1 MNQFNPFYPSNAI
14 SRILQTSRIKLPV
27 AISSIFQPRPRSSH
41 CSVEISKPS
50 ARPNDSTRPSWC
62 GHQSWTLT
70 FEVPRCYET
79 LRIIKRYETVQSHE
93 MKLILIFEQEFR
105 MTPKPGSDR
114 LFESWVIFY
123 SILYQLLSLINLF
136 SSLLVFWDRRR
147 AKPCFLPSQTVSRA
161 KSAST
166 ALAWPWKD
174 SCFYQPL
181 EILKH
186 TGRVTV
192 SQTKKHLFGWG
203 HWISWEF
210 LQARL
215 PSGFGAPA
223 GRIESLPLASKI
235 SLTKLQCRQK
245 KLWRTCTEPFPAT
258 YEKCRGF
265 SRTGF
270 SSVNWLGWIQRS

>member
-1 MNQFNPFYPSNAI
+1 MW
-14 SRILQTSRIKLPV
+14 
-27 AISSIFQPRPRSSH
+27 SSILDPDIRGA
-41 CSVEISKPS
+41 SVLWDSADNQTLWDCAESWNEVDFDFRTRIQNDNKAWIWSTLWILGNLLFYFISTIIIDQFVFLCVGFLGQVK
-50 ARPNDSTRPSWC
+50 
-62 GHQSWTLT
+62 G
-70 FEVPRCYET
+70 ET
-79 LRIIKRYETVQSHE
+79 LFPSFPHRV
-93 MKLILIFEQEFR
+93 
-105 MTPKPGSDR
+105 PGQVR
-114 LFESWVIFY
+114 
-123 SILYQLLSLINLF
+123 QH
-136 SSLLVFWDRRR
+136 
-147 AKPCFLPSQTVSRA
+147 CTG
-161 KSAST
+161 
-166 ALAWPWKD
+166 LAV
-174 SCFYQPL
+174 

-215 PSGFGAPA
+215 PSGCGAPA

-270 SSVNWLGWIQRS
+270 SSENWLGCFKGLNYHEWPLQHLFSRSLAWW

>member
-1 MNQFNPFYPSNAI
+1 MW
-14 SRILQTSRIKLPV
+14 
-27 AISSIFQPRPRSSH
+27 SSILDPDIRGA
-41 CSVEISKPS
+41 SVLWDSADNQTLWDCAESWNEVDFDFRTRIQNDTKAWIWSTLWILGNLLFYFISTIIIDQFVFLFVGFLGQ
-50 ARPNDSTRPSWC
+50 AN
-62 GHQSWTLT
+62 G
-70 FEVPRCYET
+70 ET
-79 LRIIKRYETVQSHE
+79 LFPSFPDCVAGQVRQHRTGLAVERF
-93 MKLILIFEQEFR
+93 L
-105 MTPKPGSDR
+105 
-114 LFESWVIFY
+114 
-123 SILYQLLSLINLF
+123 
-136 SSLLVFWDRRR
+136 
-147 AKPCFLPSQTVSRA
+147 FLPT
-161 KSAST
+161 T
-166 ALAWPWKD
+166 GN
-174 SCFYQPL
+174 L
-181 EILKH
+181 ETH
-186 TGRVTV
+186 REGHGF
-192 SQTKKHLFGWG
+192 TKKHLFGWG